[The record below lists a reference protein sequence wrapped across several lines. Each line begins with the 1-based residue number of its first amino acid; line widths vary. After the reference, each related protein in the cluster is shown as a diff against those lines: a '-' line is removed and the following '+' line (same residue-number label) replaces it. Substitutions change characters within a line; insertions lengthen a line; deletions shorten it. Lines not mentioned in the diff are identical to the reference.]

1 VPPPTDPGAGRGS
14 TPDAEPDPPATDG
27 GDRRGAGAG
36 ADADAGEPPP
46 HELSLS
52 FEYPDAATAALVR
65 ESVVLEAGEIEGD
78 RTRATVGRDGT
89 TVRIGIVAADPV
101 ALRAGLNTWCTLVD
115 VAERVLAIDDTDQ
128 RR

>member
-14 TPDAEPDPPATDG
+14 TPDADPDPPATDG
-27 GDRRGAGAG
+27 GNRRGAGAG
-36 ADADAGEPPP
+36 AAEPPP

-52 FEYPDAATAALVR
+52 FDYPDAATAALVR